1 MHADD
6 FPNIPVRGSRCT
18 RGAIDRH
25 KIVSAVTF
33 PFKINRLSRWDK
45 SWYDKLEP
53 QFGEAFTAVSITVE
67 NDQLEQARW
76 SE

>member
-1 MHADD
+1 MT
-6 FPNIPVRGSRCT
+6 FGIFQSVGQ
-18 RGAIDRH
+18 GAYDGIIDRH
-25 KIVSAVTF
+25 QIVSAVTF

-53 QFGEAFTAVSITVE
+53 QFGEAFTAVSMIVG

>member
-1 MHADD
+1 MTFRIFQSVGHGVCDG
-6 FPNIPVRGSRCT
+6 I
-18 RGAIDRH
+18 IDRH

-33 PFKINRLSRWDK
+33 PFKINRLSRWDE

-53 QFGEAFTAVSITVE
+53 QFGEAFTAVSMTVE
-67 NDQLEQARW
+67 NDELEQARW

>member
-1 MHADD
+1 MQGDD
-6 FPNIPVRGSRCT
+6 FHNIPVRESWCT
-18 RGAIDRH
+18 RGIIDRH

-53 QFGEAFTAVSITVE
+53 QFGKAFTAVSMIVG